1 MSCLCCSERLNDK
14 QGCDK
19 QNKANPMKP
28 IKIHNQV
35 LDESQSD
42 FLILAGPT
50 AVGKTDTVLTLAS
63 EHDIEVISGDS
74 RQIYK
79 HMNIG
84 TATPEPEILDALPH
98 HLFNELTP
106 DIVWNAADFYHRAR
120 QIINE
125 VLDRD
130 KLPVVVGGA
139 GMYLD
144 ALRFG
149 LFEEQHK
156 DPAVR
161 QKYQDKVDAG
171 EAEVLW
177 SRLMDLDP
185 EYARTFHFNNYKK
198 LMRAFEIYESSGM
211 IPSKAFSN
219 STDPFEKQGT
229 LVVLDRD
236 RKLLYERINQ
246 RVFMMLEDGLIE
258 ECQTLLEKGYQPDL
272 YPMKTIGYKEV
283 YAFLNHEID
292 EAEMIRSI
300 QQNTRN
306 FAKRQLTWFRN
317 HLFDFW
323 IDLGS

>member
-1 MSCLCCSERLNDK
+1 
-14 QGCDK
+14 
-19 QNKANPMKP
+19 MKP
-28 IKIHNQV
+28 IKIHNQI

-42 FLILAGPT
+42 YLILAGPT
-50 AVGKTDTVLTLAS
+50 AVGKTDTVVSLS
-63 EHDIEVISGDS
+63 DEHDIEIISGDS

-79 HMNIG
+79 FMNIG
-84 TATPEPEILDALPH
+84 TATPESELLERLPH
-98 HLFNELTP
+98 HLLNELTP
-106 DIVWNAADFYHRAR
+106 DIVWNAADFYQRAR
-120 QIINE
+120 QIIKE
-125 VLDRD
+125 VLGRG
-130 KLPVVVGGA
+130 KLAVVVGGA

-156 DPAVR
+156 DPAIR

-171 EAEVLW
+171 EAESLW
-177 SRLMDLDP
+177 NQLMELDP
-185 EYARTFHFNNYKK
+185 EYAGTFHFNNFKK

-211 IPSKAFSN
+211 IPSEAFSN

-236 RKLLYERINQ
+236 RKLLYERINH
-246 RVFMMLEDGLIE
+246 RVMMMLENGLIQ
-258 ECQTLLEKGYQPDL
+258 ECQTLLDRGYKPDL
-272 YPMKTIGYKEV
+272 YPMRTIGYKEV
-283 YAFLNHEID
+283 YAFLNGEID
-292 EAEMIRSI
+292 ESKMIDSI

-317 HLFDFW
+317 HSFDYW

>member
-1 MSCLCCSERLNDK
+1 
-14 QGCDK
+14 
-19 QNKANPMKP
+19 MKP
-28 IKIHNQV
+28 IKIHNQI
-35 LDESQSD
+35 LDTSQSD
-42 FLILAGPT
+42 YLILAGPT
-50 AVGKTDTVLTLAS
+50 AVGKTATVMSLA
-63 EHDIEVISGDS
+63 EAHDIEVISGDS

-84 TATPEPEILDALPH
+84 TATPDADVLKRLPH
-98 HLFNELTP
+98 HLLNELTP
-106 DIVWNAADFYHRAR
+106 DIVWNAADFYQRAR
-120 QIINE
+120 QIILE
-125 VLDRD
+125 ILDRG

-156 DPAVR
+156 DPAIR

-171 EAEVLW
+171 EAEALW
-177 SRLMDLDP
+177 NQLMKLDP
-185 EYARTFHFNNYKK
+185 EYAQTFHFNNFKK

-211 IPSKAFSN
+211 IPSTAFSN
-219 STDPFEKQGT
+219 SSDPFEKQGV

-236 RKLLYERINQ
+236 RKILYERINE
-246 RVFMMLEDGLIE
+246 RVLLMLEAGLVD
-258 ECQTLLEKGYQPDL
+258 ECRSLLEKGYSPDL

-283 YAFLNHEID
+283 YAFLAGTID
-292 EAEMIRSI
+292 NGEMINSI

-317 HLFDFW
+317 HSFDYW
-323 IDLGS
+323 IDLGANSGG

>member
-1 MSCLCCSERLNDK
+1 
-14 QGCDK
+14 
-19 QNKANPMKP
+19 MKP
-28 IKIHNQV
+28 IKIHNQI
-35 LDESQSD
+35 LDTPSSD
-42 FLILAGPT
+42 YLILAGPT
-50 AVGKTDTVLTLAS
+50 AVGKTATVMSLAE
-63 EHDIEVISGDS
+63 EHDIEVVSGDS

-79 HMNIG
+79 YMDIG
-84 TATPEPEILDALPH
+84 TATPEAELLERLPH
-98 HLFNELTP
+98 HLLNELTP
-106 DIVWNAADFYHRAR
+106 DIVWNAADFYQRAR
-120 QIINE
+120 QIILE
-125 VLDRD
+125 ILDRG

-171 EAEVLW
+171 EAEALW
-177 SRLMDLDP
+177 KQLMDIDP
-185 EYARTFHFNNYKK
+185 EYAQTFHFNNFKK

-211 IPSKAFSN
+211 IPSKAFS
-219 STDPFEKQGT
+219 SSSDPFEKQGT

-236 RKLLYERINQ
+236 RKILYERINA
-246 RVFMMLEDGLIE
+246 RVLLMLEAGLVD
-258 ECQTLLEKGYQPDL
+258 ECRSLLEKGYSPDL

-283 YAFLNHEID
+283 FAFLAGDID
-292 EAEMIRSI
+292 ETEMINSI

-317 HLFDFW
+317 HAFDYW
-323 IDLGS
+323 IDLGSSSHIESE

>member
-1 MSCLCCSERLNDK
+1 
-14 QGCDK
+14 
-19 QNKANPMKP
+19 MKP
-28 IKIHNQV
+28 IKIHNQI
-35 LDESQSD
+35 LDTTSSD
-42 FLILAGPT
+42 YLILAGPT
-50 AVGKTDTVLTLAS
+50 AVGKTDTVMSLA
-63 EHDIEVISGDS
+63 EAHDIEVVSGDS

-79 HMNIG
+79 YMNIG
-84 TATPEPEILDALPH
+84 TATPDAEMLQGLPH
-98 HLFNELTP
+98 HLLNELTP
-106 DIVWNAADFYHRAR
+106 DIVWNAADFYQRAR
-120 QIINE
+120 LIILE
-125 VLDRD
+125 ILDRGR
-130 KLPVVVGGA
+130 LPVVVGGA

-156 DPAVR
+156 DPAIR

-171 EAEVLW
+171 EAEALW
-177 SRLMDLDP
+177 NQLMKLDP
-185 EYARTFHFNNYKK
+185 EYAATFHFNNFKK

-219 STDPFEKQGT
+219 SSDPFEKQGM

-236 RKLLYERINQ
+236 RKILYNRINH
-246 RVFMMLEDGLIE
+246 RVLKMLEEGLIE
-258 ECQTLLEKGYQPDL
+258 ECQALLEKGYTPEL

-283 YAFLNHEID
+283 YAFLAGKID
-292 EAEMIRSI
+292 EAEMIDSI

-317 HLFDFW
+317 HPFDYW

>member
-1 MSCLCCSERLNDK
+1 
-14 QGCDK
+14 
-19 QNKANPMKP
+19 MKP
-28 IKIHNQV
+28 IKIHNQI
-35 LDESQSD
+35 LDTTQSD
-42 FLILAGPT
+42 YLILAGPT
-50 AVGKTDTVLTLAS
+50 AVGKTDTVMSLA
-63 EHDIEVISGDS
+63 EAHDIEVVSGDS

-84 TATPEPEILDALPH
+84 TASPDADVLERLPH
-98 HLFNELTP
+98 HLLNELTP
-106 DIVWNAADFYHRAR
+106 DIVWNAADFYQRAR
-120 QIINE
+120 QIICE
-125 VLDRD
+125 IVDRGN
-130 KLPVVVGGA
+130 LPVVVGGA

-171 EAEVLW
+171 EAEALW
-177 SRLMDLDP
+177 KQLMDIDP
-185 EYARTFHFNNYKK
+185 EYAQTFHFNNFKK

-211 IPSKAFSN
+211 IPSKAFS
-219 STDPFEKQGT
+219 SSSDPFEKQGT

-236 RKLLYERINQ
+236 RKILYERINA
-246 RVFMMLEDGLIE
+246 RVLLMLEAGLVD
-258 ECQTLLEKGYQPDL
+258 ECRSLLEKGYSPDL

-283 YAFLNHEID
+283 FAFLAGDID
-292 EAEMIRSI
+292 ETEMINSI

-317 HLFDFW
+317 HAFDYW
-323 IDLGS
+323 IDLGSSSHIESE

>member
-1 MSCLCCSERLNDK
+1 
-14 QGCDK
+14 
-19 QNKANPMKP
+19 MKP
-28 IKIHNQV
+28 IKIHNQI

-42 FLILAGPT
+42 YLILAGPT
-50 AVGKTDTVLTLAS
+50 AVGKTDTVLSLAD

-79 HMNIG
+79 FMNIG
-84 TATPEPEILDALPH
+84 TATPEAELLARLPH
-98 HLFNELTP
+98 HLLNELTP
-106 DIVWNAADFYHRAR
+106 DIVWNAADFYQRAR
-120 QIINE
+120 QIIKE
-125 VLDRD
+125 VLGRG

-149 LFEEQHK
+149 LFNEQHK
-156 DPAVR
+156 DPAIR

-171 EAEVLW
+171 EAESLW
-177 SRLMDLDP
+177 NQLMELDP
-185 EYARTFHFNNYKK
+185 EYAKTFHFNNFKK

-236 RKLLYERINQ
+236 RKLLYERINH
-246 RVFMMLEDGLIE
+246 RVLMMLENGLIQ
-258 ECQTLLEKGYQPDL
+258 ECQTLLNKGYKPDL

-283 YAFLNHEID
+283 YAFLNNEID
-292 EAEMIRSI
+292 ESIMIDSI

-317 HLFDFW
+317 HSFDCW

>member
-1 MSCLCCSERLNDK
+1 
-14 QGCDK
+14 
-19 QNKANPMKP
+19 MKP
-28 IKIHNQV
+28 IKIHNQI
-35 LDESQSD
+35 LDTTQSD
-42 FLILAGPT
+42 YLILAGPT
-50 AVGKTDTVLTLAS
+50 AVGKTDTVMSLA
-63 EHDIEVISGDS
+63 EAHDIEVVSGDS

-84 TATPEPEILDALPH
+84 TASPDADVLDRLPH
-98 HLFNELTP
+98 HLLNELTP
-106 DIVWNAADFYHRAR
+106 DIVWNAADFYQRAR
-120 QIINE
+120 QIILDI
-125 VLDRD
+125 LDRG

-171 EAEVLW
+171 EAEALW
-177 SRLMDLDP
+177 KQLMDIDP
-185 EYARTFHFNNYKK
+185 EYAQTFHFNNFKK

-211 IPSKAFSN
+211 IPSKAFS
-219 STDPFEKQGT
+219 SSSDPFEKQGT

-236 RKLLYERINQ
+236 RKILYERINA
-246 RVFMMLEDGLIE
+246 RVLLMLEAGLVD
-258 ECQTLLEKGYQPDL
+258 ECRSLLEKGYSPDL

-283 YAFLNHEID
+283 FAFLAGDID
-292 EAEMIRSI
+292 ETEMINSI

-317 HLFDFW
+317 HAFDYW
-323 IDLGS
+323 IDLGSSSHIESE

>member
-1 MSCLCCSERLNDK
+1 
-14 QGCDK
+14 
-19 QNKANPMKP
+19 MKP
-28 IKIHNQV
+28 IKIHNQI
-35 LDESQSD
+35 LDTTQSD
-42 FLILAGPT
+42 YLILAGPT
-50 AVGKTDTVLTLAS
+50 AVGKTDTVMSLA
-63 EHDIEVISGDS
+63 EAHDIEVVSGDS

-84 TATPEPEILDALPH
+84 TASPDADVLERLPH
-98 HLFNELTP
+98 HLLNELTP
-106 DIVWNAADFYHRAR
+106 DIVWNAADFYQRAR
-120 QIINE
+120 QIILE
-125 VLDRD
+125 ILDRGN
-130 KLPVVVGGA
+130 LPVVVGGA

-171 EAEVLW
+171 EAEALW
-177 SRLMDLDP
+177 KQLMDIDP
-185 EYARTFHFNNYKK
+185 EYAQTFHFNNFKK

-211 IPSKAFSN
+211 IPSKAFS
-219 STDPFEKQGT
+219 SSSDPFEKQGT

-236 RKLLYERINQ
+236 RKILYERINA
-246 RVFMMLEDGLIE
+246 RVLLMLEAGLVD
-258 ECQTLLEKGYQPDL
+258 ECRSLLEKGYSPDL

-283 YAFLNHEID
+283 FAFLAGDID
-292 EAEMIRSI
+292 ETEMINSI

-317 HLFDFW
+317 HAFDYW
-323 IDLGS
+323 IDLGSSSHIESE